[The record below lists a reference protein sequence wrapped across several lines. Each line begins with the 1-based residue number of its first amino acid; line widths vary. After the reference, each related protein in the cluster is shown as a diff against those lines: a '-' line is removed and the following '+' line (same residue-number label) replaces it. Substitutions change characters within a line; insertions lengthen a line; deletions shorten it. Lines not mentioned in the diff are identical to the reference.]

1 MKILV
6 TGGMGNVGS
15 RLAARL
21 VERGDRVTVLDL
33 RAEPLEDSPA
43 LRRCHLLTADISDP
57 GALQTVFASGSF
69 DSVFHLAALLSAD
82 SERDAGRA
90 WRVNLEG
97 TRHILQAAAA
107 RGVGRVIFTSSTASF
122 GPGLPPPVWVDSPQW
137 PASFY
142 GATKV
147 AGERLGVYF
156 HHRFGL
162 DFRGLRIPAV
172 VAPRGAGGGAT
183 AFCSELFAHAVRHGR
198 YEFYVEPSAARPL
211 IYIDD
216 AVRALL
222 ALHDAPADNLTR
234 RVYQIAGAPATAR
247 EMAAAVLERLPHVEF
262 TYQLEPVRNAIVLS
276 LPLHFDDSHSVCDW
290 NWSPRYD
297 LGAMTERMIQ
307 ELQEGAP

>member
-1 MKILV
+1 
-6 TGGMGNVGS
+6 NVGS

-43 LRRCHLLTADISDP
+43 LRRCHLLTADIADP
-57 GALQTVFASGSF
+57 AALQTVFAGGSF

-107 RGVGRVIFTSSTASF
+107 QGVGRVIFTSSTASF

-183 AFCSELFAHAVRHGR
+183 AFCSELFAHAVRVTDRNFYALTFHGVTLR
-198 YEFYVEPSAARPL
+198 TAGEVEAAREELLKSLEIHPSL
-211 IYIDD
+211 GRTYWELGLLERDLGRFEESD
-216 AVRALL
+216 AYTAAEKDVLRFTEQWTTEGRVAADVLDRLKVSLSPEHLVIL
-222 ALHDAPADNLTR
+222 AATAAQANLTSR
-234 RVYQIAGAPATAR
+234 FNNVFGV
-247 EMAAAVLERLPHVEF
+247 ELP
-262 TYQLEPVRNAIVLS
+262 
-276 LPLHFDDSHSVCDW
+276 
-290 NWSPRYD
+290 
-297 LGAMTERMIQ
+297 
-307 ELQEGAP
+307 